1 MDDNQIN
8 NADKPANSNFP
19 AAGTGNASNPSPTN
33 EKMEPAVTRQLLNED
48 AEKYLQ
54 ESGNIEDLPDAQDR
68 KEMDETMNTESK

>member
-1 MDDNQIN
+1 
-8 NADKPANSNFP
+8 
-19 AAGTGNASNPSPTN
+19 
-33 EKMEPAVTRQLLNED
+33 LLNED